1 MELDLKDFAE
11 TVKAEEVMYLATAAG
26 DRVSVRPI
34 SPLLLDEKTVC
45 FYTSKDALKYAQ
57 MKENPHVGFV
67 VGAVGRYQGE
77 GTVRF
82 LGSVFAE
89 ENAALA
95 NAYKAK
101 YQGAFEEAAPGEVM
115 ESNEFL
121 VIDLGLL
128 RGWIFDK
135 ENPEV
140 PIGQG
145 EIAF

>member
-1 MELDLKDFAE
+1 MSTPESLS
-11 TVKAEEVMYLATAAG
+11 
-26 DRVSVRPI
+26 RRSVR
-34 SPLLLDEKTVC
+34 
-45 FYTSKDALKYAQ
+45 F
-57 MKENPHVGFV
+57 
-67 VGAVGRYQGE
+67 
-77 GTVRF
+77 GT
-82 LGSVFAE
+82 GSVPVSYTHLDVYKRQE